1 MFHKSNGEIID
12 KNKIIQVLGKDFYH
26 DLLEIKDEIK
36 LNRILFGYFNRC
48 FVANQVLSKHN
59 YFLKFFERRD
69 MFRFF
74 IQKKTQG
81 KNEVTRNLSS
91 SVVEKFNGYEMIRQ
105 NLARK
110 ERVDIIPVDIVYEP
124 TYHENILVPFFFTSE
139 VHLVYK
145 SYVRRFEKGKERIC
159 SRVVKQYYYSENVF
173 AKTDESMKKHLSI
186 YEKTSVHLCSKGR
199 NHLCF

>member
-1 MFHKSNGEIID
+1 MYAPEILLPLINLPVLKNLSKNLKNFGGSENQLFDAITYGAMFHKSNGEIID

-36 LNRILFGYFNRC
+36 LNRILFGYFDRC

-69 MFRFF
+69 MFRFL

-81 KNEVTRNLSS
+81 KNEVTRNLSN

-105 NLARK
+105 N
-110 ERVDIIPVDIVYEP
+110 
-124 TYHENILVPFFFTSE
+124 F
-139 VHLVYK
+139 
-145 SYVRRFEKGKERIC
+145 
-159 SRVVKQYYYSENVF
+159 
-173 AKTDESMKKHLSI
+173 
-186 YEKTSVHLCSKGR
+186 
-199 NHLCF
+199 